1 MSAPRLFVRSAR
13 TILPRIQITSRITP
27 FETPSTRTFSTTHTF
42 KMPSDLKSSDINSKT
57 DPSVA
62 RQYDEETPK
71 DQQIKQFFEMV
82 DGKKICMLNTYRNG
96 VGMSLHFPSSP
107 FH

>member
-1 MSAPRLFVRSAR
+1 
-13 TILPRIQITSRITP
+13 
-27 FETPSTRTFSTTHTF
+27 
-42 KMPSDLKSSDINSKT
+42 MPSDLKQSDINSKT

-62 RQYDEETPK
+62 RQYDDETPK

-96 VGMSLHFPSSP
+96 VGTTPSLPSS
-107 FH
+107 HSGKNTI

>member
-1 MSAPRLFVRSAR
+1 
-13 TILPRIQITSRITP
+13 
-27 FETPSTRTFSTTHTF
+27 
-42 KMPSDLKSSDINSKT
+42 MPDPVKSSEISSKT

-62 RQYDEETPK
+62 KQYDEETPK

-96 VGMSLHFPSSP
+96 VGMFLHHYAIHSSFT
-107 FH
+107 FHNEP

>member
-1 MSAPRLFVRSAR
+1 
-13 TILPRIQITSRITP
+13 
-27 FETPSTRTFSTTHTF
+27 
-42 KMPSDLKSSDINSKT
+42 MPSDLKQSDIDSKT

-62 RQYDEETPK
+62 RQYDDETPK

-96 VGMSLHFPSSP
+96 VGTSPSPPSSKKKSP
-107 FH
+107 HLTHTY

>member
-1 MSAPRLFVRSAR
+1 
-13 TILPRIQITSRITP
+13 
-27 FETPSTRTFSTTHTF
+27 
-42 KMPSDLKSSDINSKT
+42 MPSDIKQSDIDSKT

-96 VGMSLHFPSSP
+96 VGTLPSIILPSLSHPLFLHSR
-107 FH
+107 FI